1 MLYVGR
7 NTVAPNNVIN
17 TGIEQVQSDYAQVDT
32 TAVDYIKNKP
42 TLASVAT
49 SGDYSDLSNTPT
61 IPTVNDATLTITQN
75 GTSVGTFTANASS
88 DVTVNLTDTTY
99 TSFVGADGSTAG
111 SSGLVPAPGA
121 TDNTKYLKGDGNFSQ
136 VAYSEISGTPTIPTV
151 NNATLTITQGGVS
164 KGTFTSNAS
173 SDVTIALDA
182 GGGSSYSAGTGI
194 SISNNTISVTT
205 PVVQNIAT
213 GENAITILGVDNA
226 SPRCVNI
233 GADSIAGTNC
243 VAIGRSAKAR
253 ESGAVAMGRAAD
265 ASKGGTVAIGYQ
277 SKATAE
283 NAIILGAN
291 GTNSE
296 ARSFYVAVPSG
307 SSVAS
312 DESTGLY
319 KMMGSNGKIPN
330 GRLDMDTTPTQSST
344 KPITSGAVYAALG
357 DIETVLDAIIA
368 QGSNA

>member
-17 TGIEQVQSDYAQVDT
+17 TSIEQVQSDYAQVDT

-75 GTSVGTFTANASS
+75 GTSIGTFTANASS

-111 SSGLVPAPGA
+111 SSGLVPAPTA
-121 TDNTKYLKGDGNFSQ
+121 LDNEKFLKGDGTW
-136 VAYSEISGTPTIPTV
+136 ATV
-151 NNATLTITQGGVS
+151 GG
-164 KGTFTSNAS
+164 N
-173 SDVTIALDA
+173 
-182 GGGSSYSAGTGI
+182 SYTAGTGI
-194 SISNNTISVTT
+194 NITNNEISV
-205 PVVQNIAT
+205 
-213 GENAITILGVDNA
+213 A
-226 SPRCVNI
+226 SPTLTNKSTGNYSLNIDGFSHSNYDRSVNI
-233 GADSIAGTNC
+233 GKDSYTTSYNSVALGAYANAGQHSTALGYGTAASGTRTIAIGSQASTSSTSSNAMQFGKGTND
-243 VAIGRSAKAR
+243 
-253 ESGAVAMGRAAD
+253 ESN
-265 ASKGGTVAIGYQ
+265 TVKFGD
-277 SKATAE
+277 
-283 NAIILGAN
+283 
-291 GTNSE
+291 GTNNWKLLDL
-296 ARSFYVAVPSG
+296 A
-307 SSVAS
+307 
-312 DESTGLY
+312 TGY
-319 KMMGSNGKIPN
+319 IPID
-330 GRLDMDTTPTQSST
+330 RLDMDTTPTQSST